1 MAKDKVTRVSTAPLE
16 RARELLPTLPNIRFA
31 EDESSAMS
39 DRQLV
44 DAGLGWL
51 AGRLSGDAF
60 TRAEVDA
67 TVLRTIT
74 DVLGQTL
81 GVEVSGMSV
90 DGQLTLSWESPDK
103 ERNEITINLD
113 ANV

>member
-1 MAKDKVTRVSTAPLE
+1 MAQNKVMRISTAPLE
-16 RARELLPTLPNIRFA
+16 RARELLPTLPKMRFG
-31 EDESSAMS
+31 EGESPAMS

-90 DGQLTLSWESPDK
+90 DGQLTLSWWSGDSQ
-103 ERNEITINLD
+103 RSEITVNLD